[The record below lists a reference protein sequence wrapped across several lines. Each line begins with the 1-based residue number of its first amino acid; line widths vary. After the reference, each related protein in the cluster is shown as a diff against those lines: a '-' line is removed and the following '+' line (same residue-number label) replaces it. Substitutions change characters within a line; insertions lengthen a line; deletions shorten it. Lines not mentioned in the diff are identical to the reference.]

1 MKSFVEI
8 ITRLKSEDNVLSVH
22 NKALFVH
29 RDYHTL
35 TGYQIRLEGVDAFW
49 RHTQGIYRISVR
61 RNLVIS

>member
-1 MKSFVEI
+1 M
-8 ITRLKSEDNVLSVH
+8 KSEDNVLSVH

-49 RHTQGIYRISVR
+49 SHTQGIYRISVR